1 MDDLASSKSIDSPQ
15 VSIPIHALYRCCLD
29 TLSAISGVALYD
41 ESFKTYYAKL
51 KIWGAGLFTE
61 GTALD
66 RILEEEPERYRPLL
80 LGLQNTLFSIA
91 VEEGIFSLSEIP
103 HISINL
109 ALGLFLKSHHLFDG
123 DSDIRLRLDP
133 LTNTLLDLISQSDT
147 AILACER
154 RLPHLATTPII
165 DATEPLTLQS
175 SSSPDKRPSGS
186 NQAGFI
192 NRLSKKLPA
201 GHEIIDLFTKTKHAV
216 DRVQAASSR
225 SGEHDLKE
233 DGGASSSPLSEACRG
248 DYDTYLGDFVESL
261 FDLLP
266 SIRGVRRTRLLET
279 EFHQSN
285 ERSSSSELVNESV
298 PQSAQTEPGTE
309 ASRLSTRSPST
320 KKHKCP
326 HCSTEFIR
334 HHNLKSHLL
343 THNQEWPYRCDTCEA
358 SFRRLHDLKR
368 HTKLHT
374 GERSYVCPK
383 CDRSFAREDAL
394 ARHNKGQGGC
404 AGRRSSMGS
413 FGGDDKHEDG
423 MRAGDGDGMTLIM
436 NPGEASHEPEN
447 DHSISRESWVKQR
460 VRSKSKTRILVGGE
474 QRPILL
480 KCAREKDGRFLQLIS
495 QQQLLQHEADWGDLL
510 GAAPEALCFLMQCS
524 TATRVWTSSYQFP
537 PESGLK

>member
-1 MDDLASSKSIDSPQ
+1 MDDLASSESIDSPP

-29 TLSAISGVALYD
+29 TLNAISAVALYD

-66 RILEEEPERYRPLL
+66 KILEEEPERYRPLL

-91 VEEGIFSLSEIP
+91 VEEGTFSLSETP

-109 ALGLFLKSHHLFDG
+109 AIVVFLKSRHLFDG
-123 DSDIRLRLDP
+123 DSHIRLRLES
-133 LTNTLLDLISQSDT
+133 LTNTLLDLVSHSDT

-154 RLPHLATTPII
+154 RLPHSTITPTI

-175 SSSPDKRPSGS
+175 SSSPDTRPFGS
-186 NQAGFI
+186 NRGRTREDESSKSQDARSGFI
-192 NRLSKKLPA
+192 NRLSKKLSA
-201 GHEIIDLFTKTKHAV
+201 GNEIINLFTKNKDAV
-216 DRVQAASSR
+216 DCVQAASSR
-225 SGEHDLKE
+225 SDEHDLKE
-233 DGGASSSPLSEACRG
+233 NVGASSSQPSEACHG
-248 DYDTYLGDFVESL
+248 DDDTYLGDFVESL

-298 PQSAQTEPGTE
+298 PHSAQTEPGTD

-320 KKHKCP
+320 KKYKCP

-343 THNQEWPYRCDTCEA
+343 THNQERPYRCDTCEA

-368 HTKLHT
+368 HNKLHT
-374 GERSYVCPK
+374 G
-383 CDRSFAREDAL
+383 
-394 ARHNKGQGGC
+394 KGY
-404 AGRRSSMGS
+404 
-413 FGGDDKHEDG
+413 
-423 MRAGDGDGMTLIM
+423 
-436 NPGEASHEPEN
+436 GEASHEPES
-447 DHSISRESWVKQR
+447 DHSIGR
-460 VRSKSKTRILVGGE
+460 V
-474 QRPILL
+474 
-480 KCAREKDGRFLQLIS
+480 D
-495 QQQLLQHEADWGDLL
+495 
-510 GAAPEALCFLMQCS
+510 
-524 TATRVWTSSYQFP
+524 
-537 PESGLK
+537 